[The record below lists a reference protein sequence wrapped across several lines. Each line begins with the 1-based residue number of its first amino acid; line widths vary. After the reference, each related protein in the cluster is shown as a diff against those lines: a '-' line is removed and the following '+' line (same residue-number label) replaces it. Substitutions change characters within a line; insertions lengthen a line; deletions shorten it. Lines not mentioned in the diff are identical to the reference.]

1 MPKEL
6 EVHQV
11 RAAGVELHPE
21 VCESKGCVDAGRVR
35 IVALRLG
42 DFRHHQRLRTAT
54 TISVRP
60 SLKAHDFGNS
70 ETRVQR
76 GSGGALT
83 ESLGTD
89 VSRTIFR
96 SQERRLPAS
105 ESRAQLS
112 MLNFEGKSTPAA
124 AARRTAGKRGGA
136 MAGAAG
142 GEASAGGVAEPGVE
156 ELERAADSTTARF
169 GGADT
174 MLSLYILGTCSFFF
188 RKIRSESPFQKN
200 KVPKFYLVDKRRPPW
215 GSNPGP
221 RG

>member
-11 RAAGVELHPE
+11 RAAGVEFHPE

-42 DFRHHQRLRTAT
+42 DFRHHRRLRTAT

-76 GSGGALT
+76 
-83 ESLGTD
+83 
-89 VSRTIFR
+89 
-96 SQERRLPAS
+96 
-105 ESRAQLS
+105 
-112 MLNFEGKSTPAA
+112 
-124 AARRTAGKRGGA
+124 
-136 MAGAAG
+136 
-142 GEASAGGVAEPGVE
+142 
-156 ELERAADSTTARF
+156 F

-174 MLSLYILGTCSFFF
+174 MLSLYLGPVPFFSKDPVLIALPKKQSSKILS
-188 RKIRSESPFQKN
+188 S
-200 KVPKFYLVDKRRPPW
+200 
-215 GSNPGP
+215 
-221 RG
+221 